1 MEEVTAA
8 AVHLNAGLEII
19 SVKAVLRITA
29 QVDIGNMKNIVL
41 MVAIHPPED
50 AKVVPAVVAVVL
62 QNAPLEIVNVPV
74 RLLIIVLAVL
84 GSMTNIA
91 QTVVIHQPEDVK
103 AAPVA
108 VVARQNAHLE
118 NTNVKEILLTNALA
132 GTGNIM
138 NIVPMV
144 ANLQQANVKVLH
156 LPNAIMVNINVKVL
170 FHTIVLWEIGL

>member
-1 MEEVTAA
+1 MTAA

-74 RLLIIVLAVL
+74 RLLIIVPVVL
-84 GSMTNIA
+84 GNMTSIV
-91 QTVVIHQPEDVK
+91 QTVVIRPLDDAKVIL
-103 AAPVA
+103 AAALQKSVL
-108 VVARQNAHLE
+108 QE